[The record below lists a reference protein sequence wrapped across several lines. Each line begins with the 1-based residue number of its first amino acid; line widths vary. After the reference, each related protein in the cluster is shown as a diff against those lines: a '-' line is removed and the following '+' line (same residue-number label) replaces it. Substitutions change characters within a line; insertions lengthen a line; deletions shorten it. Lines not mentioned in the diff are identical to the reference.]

1 MADLDRLRSITAQ
14 LDHYRANWERLVCD
28 LVAEG
33 NPISHVAD
41 AAGIS
46 RTHVRRICFGKEPR

>member
-14 LDHYRANWERLVCD
+14 LDHDRADWERLVCD

-46 RTHVRRICFGKEPR
+46 RTHVRRICFGK